1 MGLFDRLKEPVFLK
15 ETGNAEERLERLKN
29 LEPYLNSDGKTLINQ
44 DIKCLEYG
52 MFGEKQIAFELKNSH
67 IPMYILHDVYL
78 EDGELSAQIDYLVFT
93 KKICFVIECK
103 NLFGKIEI
111 NNNGD
116 FIRTLEF
123 DGKQRKEGIYSPI
136 TQNQRHIELMKKIK
150 IDSKSNRLIKFLAQK
165 TFDSMYQSV
174 VVLAN
179 PKTVLNVK
187 FAKKEVKEQVIRVDQ
202 LVNYIKKVHEQ
213 SSQSAFSDEELLNW
227 ATSYLDFH
235 KNVVKD
241 YTSRYKKYRMNT
253 MTEPSLRTDT
263 IRNEENRILEGDT
276 VFPLEETKLFKELKN
291 YRLRKSR
298 EENIKPYFIYNNSQ
312 LKKLI
317 VKMPKTIQ
325 ELQLVDGFG
334 EWKAKKYGCDIL
346 EILNKYLITGNTDF
360 YKICTEPLVLIIKK
374 TKKKRINE

>member
-1 MGLFDRLKEPVFLK
+1 M
-15 ETGNAEERLERLKN
+15 
-29 LEPYLNSDGKTLINQ
+29 
-44 DIKCLEYG
+44 
-52 MFGEKQIAFELKNSH
+52 
-67 IPMYILHDVYL
+67 PMYILHDVYL

-165 TFDSMYQSV
+165 TFDSIYQSV

-179 PKTVLNVK
+179 PKTVLNAK

-202 LVNYIKKVHEQ
+202 LVNYIRKVYEQ
-213 SSQSAFSDEELLNW
+213 SSQSAFSDEQLLNW

-235 KNVVKD
+235 KDVRKD
-241 YTSRYKKYRMNT
+241 YTGKYKKYRMNT

-346 EILNKYLITGNTDF
+346 EILNKYL
-360 YKICTEPLVLIIKK
+360 
-374 TKKKRINE
+374 

>member
-15 ETGNAEERLERLKN
+15 ESSTTEERLERLKN

-103 NLFGKIEI
+103 NLIGKIEI

-123 DGKQRKEGIYSPI
+123 EGRQRKEGIYSPI

-179 PKTVLNVK
+179 PKTVLNAK

-202 LVNYIKKVHEQ
+202 LVNYIRKVYEQ
-213 SSQSAFSDEELLNW
+213 SSQSAFSDEQLLNW

-235 KNVVKD
+235 KDVRKD
-241 YTSRYKKYRMNT
+241 YTGKYKKYRMNT
-253 MTEPSLRTDT
+253 MTEPSPRTDT

-346 EILNKYLITGNTDF
+346 EILNKYL
-360 YKICTEPLVLIIKK
+360 
-374 TKKKRINE
+374 